1 MLVSSGSVM
10 YSDGAE
16 DPVLPIE
23 SPSVINADELL
34 KGVSAGRF
42 TQEEAARAVLL
53 LRESRLV
60 PQLHSKLGDR
70 FALELC
76 RHDDW
81 FCISKLV
88 GDKTPVE
95 FAVMCAK
102 STSVSHRGFQ
112 GIFHTC
118 QTPLKEWER
127 IIDAWIDGFKE
138 LPYAI
143 PAEFQDFGLTLEIPP
158 SFDNV
163 HISFSAE
170 AKLAPLDEL
179 SNQLSKAFT
188 LASKL
193 EWKELKPLLAA
204 RKERVPE
211 NVKQWLEALLECE
224 VPQKRARLSEDD

>member
-1 MLVSSGSVM
+1 MM
-10 YSDGAE
+10 YCDGAE
-16 DPVLPIE
+16 DPVLPIDV
-23 SPSVINADELL
+23 PSVINADELL

-53 LRESRLV
+53 LREYSLV
-60 PQLHSKLGDR
+60 PQLHTKLGER

-81 FCISKLV
+81 FCISRLAESKEAH
-88 GDKTPVE
+88 E
-95 FAVMCAK
+95 FAVVCAK

-112 GIFHTC
+112 GIFGDSTC
-118 QTPLKEWER
+118 SFKLSEWER
-127 IIDAWIDGFKE
+127 IVDAWIDGFKE

-143 PAEFQDFGLTLEIPP
+143 PVEFQDFGLSLEIPS

-163 HISFSAE
+163 HIRFSAE

-179 SNQLSKAFT
+179 GNQLSKAFT

-193 EWKELKPLLAA
+193 EWKELKPLLES
-204 RKERVPE
+204 RKDRVPE
-211 NVKQWLEALLECE
+211 NVKTWLESLLECE
-224 VPQKRARLSEDD
+224 VPQKRARIEDD